1 MSYKTLGM
9 RFCGDALHLNLNA
22 EPLPFLSYK
31 EVDMERKRL
40 CVRVN
45 EACELLSMGRTSLFK
60 SDIPYIKINGLR
72 LYRIEDL
79 EAYLEAHI
87 VKKGETA

>member
-1 MSYKTLGM
+1 
-9 RFCGDALHLNLNA
+9 
-22 EPLPFLSYK
+22 
-31 EVDMERKRL
+31 MERERL

-45 EACELLSMGRTSLFK
+45 DACKMLSIGRTSLFC
-60 SDIPYIKINGLR
+60 SDIPFVKMNGIR
-72 LYRIEDL
+72 LYRIADL

>member
-1 MSYKTLGM
+1 
-9 RFCGDALHLNLNA
+9 
-22 EPLPFLSYK
+22 
-31 EVDMERKRL
+31 MERKRL
-40 CVRVN
+40 CVRVS
-45 EACELLSMGRTSLFK
+45 EACEMLSMGRTSLFK

-87 VKKGETA
+87 QRKEKRA